1 MPKISSQKPPPFELY
16 NGTPQHEN
24 FSRMIELFPH
34 NTMTAS
40 PAPVEFDRGRG
51 LDLPVDY
58 EFEGRRK
65 SVENFINET
74 DTSALLILQD
84 GKVRFESYFLTGG
97 QDVQWISWSMA
108 KSFISAL
115 VGIAIEEGFIN
126 SVNDP
131 ISQYVHSL
139 TGSAYDG
146 VRIKEVLQMSSGAR
160 WSEDYSDPDADIHK
174 LAAVMA
180 GAATLESFVSSMQDE
195 TEPGTVCQ
203 YNSADTQALGL
214 LLNYATG
221 RSVTDYMKEKLVDPL
236 GMEATGH
243 WLLDGAG
250 MELALGGLNLTAR
263 DFAKIGELYRNK
275 GQWNGQQIVS
285 KDWVN
290 MSVKPSA
297 DHLQAGRVIVGGHIF
312 PFGYGYQWWV
322 PEGDIGEFAAI
333 GVYNQFIFVDPSRD
347 AVIVKL
353 SANRAYGTSPDECI
367 NRERETVEFL
377 RTLAKNLN

>member
-1 MPKISSQKPPPFELY
+1 
-16 NGTPQHEN
+16 
-24 FSRMIELFPH
+24 
-34 NTMTAS
+34 MTAS

-58 EFEGRRK
+58 EFEGHRK